1 MTSDEF
7 FLKQTFKLAKKGLSW
22 TNPNPLVGAVIVKN
36 GRIIG
41 KGFHHKTG
49 LPHAEIEALNSA
61 VENPEGATLYVN
73 LEPCNYFGKTP
84 PCVPV
89 IIRSKIKRVV
99 CSTKDPNPKV
109 FGQGLAKLQKA
120 GIEISVGILEN
131 EARELNEA
139 FFTFHEK
146 KRPFVAIKFATSLDG
161 KMATGTGDSKWITSG
176 KARKYARALRGQYQA
191 VVVGINTVLT
201 DNPHLGIRIK
211 GKKNPVRIILDPKLQ
226 IPLNAQVLRDSNVII
241 ATTKKANKFKKEN
254 LKKMGFIILSFNSE
268 YIKIPEL
275 LSTLKE
281 KEIISILVEGGG
293 ETLGSFVD
301 SRIIDKVYAFHAPT
315 IIGGKKAISIGG
327 EGMQTIKEA
336 LYLKNISHKNF
347 GDNLLTIGYVASG

>member
-7 FLKQTFKLAKKGLSW
+7 FLEQTFKLAKKGLSW
-22 TNPNPLVGAVIVKN
+22 TNPNPLVGAVIIKN

-41 KGFHHKTG
+41 KGFHHKAG

-61 VENPEGATLYVN
+61 VENPKGATLYVN

-89 IIRSKIKRVV
+89 IIKSKIKRVV

-120 GIEISVGILEN
+120 GIETSVGILEN

-161 KMATGTGDSKWITSG
+161 KMATETGDSKWITSG
-176 KARKYARALRGQYQA
+176 KARKYARALRKQYQA
-191 VVVGINTVLT
+191 VVVGINTVLK

-211 GKKNPVRIILDPKLQ
+211 GKKDPVRIIMDPKLQ
-226 IPLNAQVLRDSNVII
+226 IPLNAQVLCDSNVII

-254 LKKMGFIILSFNSE
+254 LKKVGLMILSFNSE

-275 LSTLKE
+275 LSKLKE

-293 ETLGSFVD
+293 QTLGSFVD
-301 SRIIDKVYAFHAPT
+301 SKIIDKVYAFHAPI
-315 IIGGKKAISIGG
+315 IIGGKEAISIGG

-336 LYLKNISHKNF
+336 LHLKNISHKKF
-347 GDNLLTIGYVASG
+347 DDNLLTIGYL

>member
-41 KGFHHKTG
+41 KGFHHKAG

-61 VENPEGATLYVN
+61 VENPKGATLYVN
-73 LEPCNYFGKTP
+73 LEPCNYLGKTP
-84 PCVPV
+84 PCVNT
-89 IIRSKIKRVV
+89 IIKSQIKKVV
-99 CSTKDPNPKV
+99 CCNLDPNPKV
-109 FGQGLAKLQKA
+109 HGQGKIILEKA
-120 GIEISVGILEN
+120 GIAVSVGILEN

-161 KMATGTGDSKWITSG
+161 KMATETGDSKWITNE
-176 KARKYARALRGQYQA
+176 KARKYARSLRSQYQA
-191 VVVGINTVLT
+191 VLVGINTVLK
-201 DNPHLGIRIK
+201 DNPHLGVRMKSKKDPIRVVLTSGLTI
-211 GKKNPVRIILDPKLQ
+211 PPDAQ
-226 IPLNAQVLRDSNVII
+226 IMRDQNFLIVN
-241 ATTKKANKFKKEN
+241 TKKVE
-254 LKKMGFIILSFNSE
+254 G
-268 YIKIPEL
+268 L
-275 LSTLKE
+275 LSILRE

-301 SRIIDKVYAFHAPT
+301 SRIIDKVYAFHAPI
-315 IIGGKKAISIGG
+315 IIGGKGAISIGG
-327 EGMQTIKEA
+327 KGVQTIKEA
-336 LYLKNISHKNF
+336 LHLKNISHKNF